1 MINGKSV
8 LAIIPARVGS
18 KGLPGKNLKELCG
31 KPLIAW
37 SIDVGLRS
45 KYIDLLIVSTDGLE
59 IAKIAE
65 KNIKWEKVVNK
76 RIEDKK

>member
-1 MINGKSV
+1 LTSYYGI
-8 LAIIPARVGS
+8 
-18 KGLPGKNLKELCG
+18 KE
-31 KPLIAW
+31 
-37 SIDVGLRS
+37 SEV
-45 KYIDLLIVSTDGLE
+45 